1 MKRVVLAG
9 GSGFLGH
16 VLARHFVAKGDD
28 VVVLIRRP
36 SAGLVDARGVTW
48 DGHSLGNWWRV
59 LDGADVLINL
69 AGRSVDCRYHARNRR
84 DILDSRVRPTR
95 VLGEAIKRCA
105 SPPRVWLNASTAT
118 IYKHSFDLPMDEMR
132 DRKSVV

>member
-59 LDGADVLINL
+59 LDGADVLINYKEQDFVEVINHVV
-69 AGRSVDCRYHARNRR
+69 GVVAR
-84 DILDSRVRPTR
+84 
-95 VLGEAIKRCA
+95 
-105 SPPRVWLNASTAT
+105 
-118 IYKHSFDLPMDEMR
+118 
-132 DRKSVV
+132 